1 MLAGSDACFR
11 VLLAGGTRL
20 DTLVTALL
28 QVAAPDY
35 EQAPQGCSRDWQ
47 LQVLIAALAGAA
59 DAAGLLAAAPDIRD
73 DAPAAKRQRITLV
86 AADVN
91 VQRRDSTV
99 FLIGGQPFY
108 AVGAVIEKKSSVLAE
123 ALRNAATL
131 DPIALPL
138 PSGVA
143 ADEHYATFR
152 AAVEHAYTG
161 GVADAAAASL
171 LPLWCLGDH
180 LQMDELCAWCIERI
194 APCLAADAALLEAAW
209 AAALA
214 RPCDALCDACARAW
228 LRLNAA
234 NEEYD
239 AVLQLLLRMQA
250 GCGAGASLAVQ
261 LARVLRT
268 ALQGVD
274 AAAT

>member
-1 MLAGSDACFR
+1 M
-11 VLLAGGTRL
+11 
-20 DTLVTALL
+20 
-28 QVAAPDY
+28 
-35 EQAPQGCSRDWQ
+35 
-47 LQVLIAALAGAA
+47 
-59 DAAGLLAAAPDIRD
+59 
-73 DAPAAKRQRITLV
+73 AKRQRTTLV

-108 AVGAVIEKKSSVLAE
+108 AVGAVIEKKSSVLAD

-143 ADEHYATFR
+143 ADERYATFR

-214 RPCDALCDACARAW
+214 RPCDSLCDACARAW

-250 GCGAGASLAVQ
+250 GCGAGAAPAAQ
-261 LARVLRT
+261 LVRVLRA
-268 ALQGVD
+268 ALQARSGRCSRLSFKCATMRCRLRDAQQPKASLSIEEQRREPWLAVPKSGVRTPTREQNYRG
-274 AAAT
+274 AAIADNARRRAGAA